1 MVVDCPRISLVIWIH
16 DSVNQVGRLFLERVG
31 FVNVLGFANQTG
43 SLLHVL
49 LLFNQLL
56 KQQQT
61 NLVHKPYKHKPDVAI
76 VC

>member
-1 MVVDCPRISLVIWIH
+1 MIVT
-16 DSVNQVGRLFLERVG
+16 QVGRLFLERVR
-31 FVNVLGFANQTG
+31 FVNILGFANQTG

-56 KQQQT
+56 KQQQQQT